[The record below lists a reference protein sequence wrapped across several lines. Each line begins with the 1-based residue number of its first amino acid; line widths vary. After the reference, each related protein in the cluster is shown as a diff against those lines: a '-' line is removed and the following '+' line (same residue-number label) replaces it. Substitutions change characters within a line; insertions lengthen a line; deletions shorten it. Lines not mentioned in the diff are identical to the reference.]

1 MELKALEG
9 LGKVAGIGGI
19 ALGVLALA
27 LKDVLASRVFA
38 ALPPEQAAQ
47 LLMMIIVGSFLIG
60 ALGIV
65 AWMLAHRTPAKP
77 DTITATGGSVVM
89 GPNARGNHINI
100 SHRGGTSDPVPK
112 HDAPDV

>member
-19 ALGVLALA
+19 ALGVLALV
-27 LKDVLASRVFA
+27 LKDVLASSVFA

-47 LLMMIIVGSFLIG
+47 LLMMIIIGSFLIG
-60 ALGIV
+60 ALGIC

-77 DTITATGGSVVM
+77 TTITATDGSVVL
-89 GPNARGNHINI
+89 GPHAQGNRINI
-100 SHRGGTSDPVPK
+100 RHTSGAADSTPK
-112 HDAPDV
+112 HDA